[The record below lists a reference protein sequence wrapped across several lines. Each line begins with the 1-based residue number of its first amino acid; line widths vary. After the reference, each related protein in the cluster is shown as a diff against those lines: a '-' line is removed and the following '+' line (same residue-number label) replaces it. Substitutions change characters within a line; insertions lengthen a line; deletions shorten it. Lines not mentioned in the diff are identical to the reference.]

1 MSEPGTHKPVRTTWS
16 FFMLIFSAHPSSP
29 ILPAAVFSRFRP
41 QGVPHPPHPSLRP
54 QTLVAFG
61 YCSTVVPFSSL
72 HRHFSTSHKNTS
84 RIRNLFYSECSPV
97 TRNSARN
104 LLVYPGTR
112 KPGMPIN
119 GGLCRSDSAHR
130 GKGREEKRLLQ
141 LRIYLHVK
149 FMTLTRTLGPPPR
162 PAQQRPDPDSQPQN
176 QHPR

>member
-1 MSEPGTHKPVRTTWS
+1 M
-16 FFMLIFSAHPSSP
+16 
-29 ILPAAVFSRFRP
+29 
-41 QGVPHPPHPSLRP
+41 
-54 QTLVAFG
+54 
-61 YCSTVVPFSSL
+61 
-72 HRHFSTSHKNTS
+72 
-84 RIRNLFYSECSPV
+84 

-112 KPGMPIN
+112 KPGMPIS

-130 GKGREEKRLLQ
+130 GAREEKRLLQ

-149 FMTLTRTLGPPPR
+149 FMTLTRALGPPPR